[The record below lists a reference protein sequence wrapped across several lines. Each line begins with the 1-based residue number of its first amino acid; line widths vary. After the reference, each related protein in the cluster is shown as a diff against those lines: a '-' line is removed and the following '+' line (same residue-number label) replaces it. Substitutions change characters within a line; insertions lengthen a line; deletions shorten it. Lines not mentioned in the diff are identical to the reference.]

1 MPSLLELSEPQLRQG
16 ADKGLPMTILDDVRN
31 WALGQCDWQR
41 EAVARL
47 EENLSLDDADY
58 EDLYAILK
66 SARGIPDP
74 RERVPQPKAEGPN
87 QRPVRST
94 DAVSLLAVSEAR
106 NVNALA
112 RKGSLTF
119 AQSGLTVIYGS
130 NGSGK
135 SGYARVLKQTC
146 FARDKR
152 EKVLPNANLS
162 RDEVEVPSA
171 DILASVGEV
180 KVSFTWTS
188 GVPDVTELSRIAV
201 FDHTCGLLPVS
212 QTPSLGVMMKPE
224 VVHVDKKNIQWRV
237 QA

>member
-1 MPSLLELSEPQLRQG
+1 
-16 ADKGLPMTILDDVRN
+16 MTILDEVRQ
-31 WALGQCDWQR
+31 WAQEQCDWQR

-47 EENLSLDDADY
+47 EEQLSLDDADY

-66 SARGIPDP
+66 AARGIPDP
-74 RERVPQPKAEGPN
+74 QGRAPRPKADKPN
-87 QRPVRST
+87 NLPIRST

-119 AQSGLTVIYGS
+119 APAGLTVVYGS

-152 EKVLPNANLS
+152 EKVLPNANLP
-162 RDEVEVPSA
+162 RDEV
-171 DILASVGEV
+171 
-180 KVSFTWTS
+180 
-188 GVPDVTELSRIAV
+188 
-201 FDHTCGLLPVS
+201 
-212 QTPSLGVMMKPE
+212 
-224 VVHVDKKNIQWRV
+224 
-237 QA
+237 